1 MNGELSVKKPA
12 KVLNKK
18 LQTNLKDLF
27 LKLGSAAIH
36 GTFGNL
42 PGVGVDMVGALAALG
57 LQDEP
62 GEIAW
67 LLIYRSLARAM
78 FALAESNQ
86 ELLVNQRDDR
96 QIKELCDLQ
105 LDLSLEDRELSL
117 SWDFFR
123 QPKQLP
129 ILEPI
134 KIPFVQ
140 WLEDFG
146 LDPAQARSIADR
158 LPSYFVFALHEEWGS
173 RPKDYARLQE
183 SLDTPFTKASDRER
197 RWQRYS
203 AWLQKQVD
211 EPMFVEPFSLKQV
224 YVPLR
229 AYYKKRKSEEEPE
242 QKFPGRSARLPADA
256 QYDLVV
262 VDLQKAIE
270 TWLEKGDL
278 NDAIRVISGGP
289 GSGKSSF
296 AKILA
301 ARQAGNDA
309 IRVLFVPLH
318 QFDPADDLVDAI
330 GKWVRDDWDGLL
342 PENPLDR
349 DNHDLRL
356 LIVFD
361 GLDELAKAGKIGA
374 EIARDFL
381 REVEKKIERF
391 NQSKTR
397 LQVLISG
404 RELAIQD
411 NASDLRK
418 PEQIFH
424 VLPYFIAETDRK
436 KYLDSEQLLAR
447 DDRQQWW
454 ANYGAASG
462 RGYTAMPSELD
473 RENLLEITT
482 QPLLNYLVALSFVR
496 GKIQLSD
503 ESNLNSIYEDLLL
516 AVYERGWASDRQN
529 PQHPALEGVKED
541 QFIRILEEIA
551 LASWHGDGRTTTVQE
566 IAKHCDRSDLKHILE
581 QFQEGAKA
589 GVTRLLTAFYFR
601 ESSYENKSEKT
612 FEFTHKSFGEYLT
625 AKRIVRA
632 VRDIHEMLEERQ
644 QEPDDGWD
652 EREALTH
659 WASLCGASAIDNY
672 LFDFILAEVRLQ
684 DLSDVEKWQQ
694 DFCRL
699 IGYMLRHGMPME
711 RLYPRLETYR
721 EESRQARNAEEALL
735 AVLNACARATQ
746 KLSEINWPE
755 PAAFGA
761 WIARL
766 HGQRTL
772 RKDALALQCLSFLDL
787 SGCTLFSRDLHR
799 ANLVGASLVG
809 ASLVEAVLVEASLV
823 GANLVGANL
832 ERVNLVGA
840 NLERVNLDEA
850 NLGGASLDEANLDGA
865 SLVGS
870 SLVGAILKEASLV
883 GAILDGASLVGAG
896 FYRANLGMANLGMA
910 NLDGANLDG
919 AILDEELR
927 LQLEADRTS
936 ENPPSS

>member
-1 MNGELSVKKPA
+1 MSGELSVKKPV
-12 KVLNKK
+12 KLWNKK
-18 LQTNLKDLF
+18 LQTNFKDLF
-27 LKLGSAAIH
+27 KSLGKAAIN
-36 GTFGNL
+36 GGLGNWS
-42 PGVGVDMVGALAALG
+42 GVGASMVDASAALG

-67 LLIYRSLARAM
+67 LLIYKSLVRAI

-86 ELLVNQRDDR
+86 DLLLVNQTKDLE
-96 QIKELCDLQ
+96 KLCGQ
-105 LDLSLEDRELSL
+105 LDLSLEDMELSL
-117 SWDFFR
+117 SSDFFR
-123 QPKQLP
+123 RPKQLP
-129 ILEPI
+129 ILESI

-140 WLEDFG
+140 WLEGFG
-146 LDPAQARSIADR
+146 LEPAQARSIADR
-158 LPSYFVFALHEEWGS
+158 LPSYFVFALHQEWGS

-183 SLDTPFTKASDRER
+183 IFDTPFAKASDRER

-229 AYYKKRKSEEEPE
+229 AYYKKRKSEEKPE
-242 QKFPGRSARLPADA
+242 QEFSGRSARMSAEPE
-256 QYDLVV
+256 YDRVV

-270 TWLEKGDL
+270 SWLEKSDR

-301 ARQAGNDA
+301 ARQAEIGT
-309 IRVLFVPLH
+309 IPVLFVPLH

-330 GKWVRDDWDGLL
+330 GKWVRDDPDGLL
-342 PENPLDR
+342 PENPLDP
-349 DNHDLRL
+349 DNREPRL
-356 LIVFD
+356 LIIFD
-361 GLDELAKAGKIGA
+361 GLDELAKAGKIAA

-381 REVEKKIERF
+381 REVEKKIDRF
-391 NQSKTR
+391 NQSETR

-418 PEQIFH
+418 KEQIFH
-424 VLPYFIAETDRK
+424 VLPYFIAEEDRE

-447 DDRQQWW
+447 DDRQLWW

-473 RENLLEITT
+473 RKNLLEITT
-482 QPLLNYLVALSFVR
+482 QPLLNYLVALSLVR
-496 GKIQLSD
+496 GKVQLSE
-503 ESNLNSIYEDLLL
+503 ESNLNSIYKDLLE
-516 AVYERGWASDRQN
+516 AVFERGWARTSDRQN
-529 PQHPALEGVKED
+529 PQHLALEGVTEE

-566 IAKHCDRSDLKHILE
+566 IAKHCDRSNLKTTLE
-581 QFQEGAKA
+581 QFQEGAKG

-601 ESSYENKSEKT
+601 QSGYSTEGDRT

-632 VRDIHEMLEERQ
+632 VRRIHKKLEHQ
-644 QEPDDGWD
+644 QDPEEIWND
-652 EREALTH
+652 EEALTH
-659 WASLCGASAIDNY
+659 WATLCGASAIDNY

-684 DLSDVEKWQQ
+684 DVSEVEKWQQ

-711 RLYPRLETYR
+711 CLKPRPDYR

-735 AVLNACARATQ
+735 AVLNTCARATEQ
-746 KLSEINWPE
+746 LSKIDWPE
-755 PAAFGA
+755 PDTFGA

-766 HGQRTL
+766 QGQRTPG
-772 RKDALALQCLSFLDL
+772 KNVFVLQCLSFLDL
-787 SGCTLFSRDLHR
+787 SGCNLLLRDLY
-799 ANLVGASLVG
+799 
-809 ASLVEAVLVEASLV
+809 
-823 GANLVGANL
+823 GANLNGANL
-832 ERVNLVGA
+832 NDATLHGTNIGIAHFNGANINGA
-840 NLERVNLDEA
+840 NLNSINVVSD
-850 NLGGASLDEANLDGA
+850 SFYSSDK
-865 SLVGS
+865 S
-870 SLVGAILKEASLV
+870 SLNNTDTVDMIVNSLNFNDDDV
-883 GAILDGASLVGAG
+883 SLLELIIYQAGLD
-896 FYRANLGMANLGMA
+896 
-910 NLDGANLDG
+910 
-919 AILDEELR
+919 
-927 LQLEADRTS
+927 
-936 ENPPSS
+936 